1 MSSNSNRY
9 KRISNNKFI
18 NKEIIT
24 NNKHEKNSPNNS
36 KPRTKIT
43 INKSLLWKEK
53 EKDKEENKNKNNINN
68 INKNS
73 KINLIKNISLSK
85 LKNNSIET
93 NNNTKT
99 NNKINNN
106 NKLLLD
112 NKIDTYQKKYMKLNL
127 TDRKKEDIRSPNSED
142 NQKSEQ
148 NNKYTP
154 TTQSTQKENNNFSA
168 REFKHTSY
176 RFLLHHASKN
186 LNNTFSKIYNPNNR
200 SFSNSLNKSINSNNN
215 DNQLNHYG
223 NNKSSADI
231 FENNNKNIFKDKQ
244 ELNRIAFNQNNLI
257 KSQSNN
263 NFNKFKKRMVG
274 NISLRNFTTENNNE
288 VLNDSFNSQNNNLI
302 YDNYNKNI
310 NINQYNT
317 NDNSYSNN
325 NNKNNINMN
334 NSSSNFYHNYLDNN
348 NHQRVFSFLNN
359 NKINNNNNKYFL
371 FNNNL
376 KEKYFTENQILFINL
391 DNLLILQNKLDFILN
406 KLNEFTPCSNE
417 VYEWIK
423 YYFENSIYDNLIT
436 FFKDSNNRNIFINFI
451 KIELLCYCLC
461 YETSVDLN
469 LNKVCIV
476 LKSIFN
482 LIHFNYLIIIRF
494 VLHNTQMTS
503 ENYVWYEKL
512 FNIVKSNLQ
521 INLNKNELDEFNIIK
536 ILNYNIK
543 GILDYYKMIIDNLY
557 IINYHSE
564 IRQFSFPYCLSF
576 QNLKNTKK
584 KELISSFFFEGYKNL
599 DNYDIK
605 DIHIFFNQILNENNE
620 VSPIISFKIKF
631 NEDINNNNNI
641 NNYSYRKNNN
651 NNKEYYN
658 YNDYD
663 EKNINENMCCY
674 SERLYNSNNK
684 NVNISSYEDDNN
696 NEINYNIININYKN
710 ISDDNNNNDN
720 KYIYNRRNSNSI
732 LNNINNNYISNNTTK
747 ISLKYLPNLNV
758 RLYKYTLCLEL
769 DNSLVY
775 ILNENGS
782 NSMILRPN
790 LYEFLKKMK
799 KIYELVLFS
808 FGSPE
813 YVDPIVNAIE
823 KNEKYFEHRLYK
835 QHCVLYGNEYVK
847 DLSKIGRDLK
857 KTLIVDILS
866 KNFRLQIDNGICMK
880 AFYGD
885 CRKDKNTLK
894 LLSNVLEDI
903 KYDAD
908 KTNDIRLSLK
918 KKENFIISKIG
929 Y

>member
-24 NNKHEKNSPNNS
+24 NNKQEKNSPNHS

-85 LKNNSIET
+85 LKNDSIET
-93 NNNTKT
+93 SNNTKIS
-99 NNKINNN
+99 NKINDN

-112 NKIDTYQKKYMKLNL
+112 NKIDSYQKKYTKLNL
-127 TDRKKEDIRSPNSED
+127 TDRKKENLRSPNSED

-215 DNQLNHYG
+215 DNNQLNHFGY
-223 NNKSSADI
+223 NKSSADI

-263 NFNKFKKRMVG
+263 NFNKFKKRMAG
-274 NISLRNFTTENNNE
+274 NISLRNFSTENNNE
-288 VLNDSFNSQNNNLI
+288 ILNDSFNSQNNNLI
-302 YDNYNKNI
+302 YDNYNKNL

-317 NDNSYSNN
+317 NDHSFSNN
-325 NNKNNINMN
+325 NNMNMN

-359 NKINNNNNKYFL
+359 NKINNNNNNKYFL

-376 KEKYFTENQILFINL
+376 KEKYYTENQNLLINL
-391 DNLLILQNKLDFILN
+391 ENLLILQNKLDLILN
-406 KLNEFTPCSNE
+406 KLNEYTPCSDE

-423 YYFENSIYDNLIT
+423 YYFENSFYDNLIM

-631 NEDINNNNNI
+631 NEDINNNNNNI

-674 SERLYNSNNK
+674 SERLYNTNNK
-684 NVNISSYEDDNN
+684 NVNISSYEEDNN

-710 ISDDNNNNDN
+710 ISDDNNNDN
-720 KYIYNRRNSNSI
+720 KYIYNRRNNNSI
-732 LNNINNNYISNNTTK
+732 LNNINNNNNIYNYTTK

-769 DNSLVY
+769 DNTLVY